1 MEDRKRC
8 CFAGH
13 SDIWDSN
20 LREKLKTVAED
31 LIVNHNVK
39 EFWVGNYG
47 TFDSTSASVIKE
59 LQKTYTDIT
68 LDLVIPY
75 LTKTLN
81 EYKELYYQKCDNI
94 LVADVPENTPKRFY
108 ITKANEYMVDN
119 SQYLICYIQRSWG
132 GAITTY
138 KYAKRRKLQI
148 FNMAENPIKE

>member
-1 MEDRKRC
+1 MEERKRC

-20 LREKLKTVAED
+20 LADKIKNIAED

-47 TFDSTSASVIKE
+47 NFDGSAAAAIRE
-59 LQKTYTDIT
+59 LQKTYTDIK

-75 LTKTLN
+75 LTKSIN
-81 EYKELYYQKCDNI
+81 EYKELYYKKCDNI
-94 LVADVPENTPKRFY
+94 LIADIPENTPKRFH
-108 ITKANEYMVDN
+108 ITKANEYMVNN
-119 SQYLICYIQRSWG
+119 SNFLICYIQRSWG

-138 KYAKRRKLQI
+138 KYAKRKKLQI
-148 FNMAENPIKE
+148 FNVAERPIEE